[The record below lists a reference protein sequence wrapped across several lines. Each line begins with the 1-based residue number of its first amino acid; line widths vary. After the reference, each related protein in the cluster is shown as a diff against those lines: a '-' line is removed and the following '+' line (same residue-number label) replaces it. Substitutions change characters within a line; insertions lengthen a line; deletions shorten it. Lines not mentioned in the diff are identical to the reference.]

1 MFVSS
6 IKSDMSTKQ
15 FCKNYLPCWHH
26 VHWSVTRDT
35 METLDQLSETESME
49 NKTLQL
55 ILVKFTF
62 AKLTEKGTN
71 AILVAV

>member
-1 MFVSS
+1 
-6 IKSDMSTKQ
+6 
-15 FCKNYLPCWHH
+15 
-26 VHWSVTRDT
+26 